1 MTVQD
6 VLAAASQLS
15 QEERWQVAIQLLE
28 SLRVSQFV
36 PHQNTEAE
44 PSWKA
49 ELPPLVRSLV
59 GAVPSDEQDFQA
71 AYIDYLE
78 AKYL

>member
-15 QEERWQVAIQLLE
+15 QEERHQVAIQLLE
-28 SLRVSQFV
+28 SLRESSFSLQ
-36 PHQNTEAE
+36 QNTQLD

-49 ELPPLVRSLV
+49 YLHPLLQSLLGV
-59 GAVPSDEQDFQA
+59 IPAEDTTQG

-78 AKYL
+78 GKYR